1 MRTASRS
8 VEILP
13 APPPEAVANSAGGPT
28 APGRKLV
35 KRPGNRLASMLDY
48 DVFLMSL
55 PAHLTRSFKMKV
67 ILTETVESIGQIG
80 DMVNVAPGYARNF
93 LLPKGLA
100 MEATGKNVRELEHKK
115 RLLAQ
120 KREQLRRQM
129 LSYAEKL
136 NSLTITMRR
145 KVSEENKLY
154 GSVNAGD
161 IGKALEQRGFET
173 QRKDIVIEHPIK
185 QLGEFS
191 VVVRVGAQVSATVR
205 VVIEKEE

>member
-1 MRTASRS
+1 
-8 VEILP
+8 
-13 APPPEAVANSAGGPT
+13 
-28 APGRKLV
+28 
-35 KRPGNRLASMLDY
+35 
-48 DVFLMSL
+48 
-55 PAHLTRSFKMKV
+55 MKV

-80 DMVNVAPGYARNF
+80 DLVNVAPGYARNF
-93 LLPKGLA
+93 LFPQKLA

-120 KREQLRRQM
+120 KREKYRQEM

-136 NSLTITMRR
+136 KAVTISMRR

-154 GSVNAGD
+154 GSVNATD
-161 IGKALEQRGFET
+161 IAKALEQQGFEIE
-173 QRKDIVIEHPIK
+173 RKKIVLEQPIR

-191 VVVRVGAQVSATVR
+191 VSVHVDAQVNATVR